1 MGNRK
6 KVEEWVL
13 SVINQIDPSGNNTRI
28 YKEKVFGP
36 MTDKDF
42 DQYIQD
48 LKSGKRF
55 SVIYAPNYGPVK
67 LNLERNMKIAE
78 KMGHSFFEKIWIE
91 GKPDVPTQLTPVPAF
106 VILTRVRRQAQLVTK
121 GVSVPKN
128 MRTINVMTG
137 QPTGES
143 QSAKISMPE
152 LQMCASAGLLK
163 SMEELMKWRGGDNR
177 GSAALHGM
185 LVRYGR
191 ASLQSLKP
199 FASGVESTNYIN
211 ALFTAAHIGTNL
223 VK

>member
-1 MGNRK
+1 MANRK

-13 SVINQIDPSGNNTRI
+13 SVIRQIDPSGINEKI
-28 YKEKVFGP
+28 YRERVFGP

-67 LNLERNMKIAE
+67 LSLERNIKIGE
-78 KMGHSFFEKIWIE
+78 KMGHSFWERIWIE
-91 GKPDVPTQLTPVPAF
+91 GKPDTPTHLTPVPAF
-106 VILTRVRRQAQLVTK
+106 VILTRARRQAQLVTK

-128 MRTINVMTG
+128 MRTINVLTG

-152 LQMCASAGLLK
+152 LQLCASAGMLK
-163 SMEELMKWRGGDNR
+163 AMEELMKWRGGDVR
-177 GSAALHGM
+177 GGAALHGM
-185 LVRYGR
+185 LVRYGK
-191 ASLQSLKP
+191 ASLGSLRP

-211 ALFTAAHIGTNL
+211 ALFTAAMIGTNL
-223 VK
+223 